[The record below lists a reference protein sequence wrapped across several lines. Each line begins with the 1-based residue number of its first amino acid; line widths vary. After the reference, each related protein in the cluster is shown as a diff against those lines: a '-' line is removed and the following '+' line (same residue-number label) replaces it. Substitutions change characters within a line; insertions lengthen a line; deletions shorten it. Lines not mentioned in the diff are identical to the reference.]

1 MYTFYRI
8 MVIVISVM
16 FSFAKVFCVLAAP
29 AQQVEP
35 PLEIELTTTQMEGI
49 VGAPIT
55 WRVTLTPHGQQ
66 RISSIE
72 LRPGDARTWDWL
84 DGVRSF
90 RALTGTVALDVS
102 AIPLVSGDL
111 RPILEARYIIG
122 EEVQT
127 QLIVN
132 DTFVHVEP
140 IETRIEAGII
150 ARQGTVRKEDRL
162 PVELWIRNRS
172 PFTLTQVQAHGNGAD
187 LAWEAPI
194 APVDIPSGETFRQM
208 LTPTIKGQHPQPQMR
223 IEYAWTDAT
232 GAAHPQSMNVSGK
245 AIVFAKTTIED
256 PWRTIIS
263 MIIGVLTG
271 SLASLIPASIQE
283 HRSRKRQKEINRQH
297 VHGLLHLMI
306 LQSKYAADNG
316 VKIDLTPLETIFK
329 EEGLFAIIKEDG
341 LDQDVRDLWKK
352 AERHNM
358 GLSLPGGTQRMH
370 ELKESAGDLKIK
382 LDRVTSGKS
391 RHQNDG

>member
-1 MYTFYRI
+1 MCTFYRM
-8 MVIVISVM
+8 MVITAIM
-16 FSFAKVFCVLAAP
+16 ALSFTEAFCVLAAP

-35 PLEIELTTTQMEGI
+35 PLEIEITTIQMKDI
-49 VGAPIT
+49 VGDPIT

-66 RISSIE
+66 RINSIE

-90 RALTGTVALDVS
+90 KALTGTIALDVS

-111 RPILEARYIIG
+111 RPILEARYTVG

-140 IETRIEAGII
+140 IETCIEAGII
-150 ARQGTVRKEDRL
+150 AKQGTVRKEDRL
-162 PVELWIRNRS
+162 PVELWVRNRS

-187 LAWEAPI
+187 LAWEDPT
-194 APVDIPSGETFRQM
+194 APVDIPPGETFRQV
-208 LTPTIKGQHPQPQMR
+208 LTSTVTGRHPQPQLS
-223 IEYAWTDAT
+223 IEYAWVDAT
-232 GAAHPQSMNVSGK
+232 RAIHAQSMNISGK
-245 AIVFAKTTIED
+245 DLLFAKTTIED

-263 MIIGVLTG
+263 MLAG
-271 SLASLIPASIQE
+271 SVISLIPALIQE
-283 HRSRKRQKEINRQH
+283 YRSRKHQKETNRQH
-297 VHGLLHLMI
+297 VHGLLRLMI
-306 LQSKYAADNG
+306 LQSKYAADN
-316 VKIDLTPLETIFK
+316 VAKIDLAPLETIFK

-341 LDQDVRDLWKK
+341 LDQGVHNLWEK

-358 GLSLPGGTQRMH
+358 GLSLHGGTQRIH
-370 ELKESAGDLKIK
+370 ELKESVGDLKIK
-382 LDRVTSGKS
+382 LNQVTSGKS
-391 RHQNDG
+391 CRQNDG